1 MTSAPDPFSVAP
13 AVRGGGASRGG
24 GVGEAA
30 RAALPRPLSWQRAVR
45 GDAARGAGDAT
56 RAGPRSRCRPFP
68 VPCKAPVLPRQP
80 LSRCPGLP
88 APAERGERV
97 WKEQRMRAESD
108 VSSRAWGWGKL
119 ISCPSGCPQLSGEL
133 PGRALSLLLPA
144 PQVTR
149 ATAAARGPGAQ
160 IIPVLLMNQ
169 GGGDMMPHDGLSIFF
184 HFS

>member
-30 RAALPRPLSWQRAVR
+30 RAAVPRPLSWQRAVR
-45 GDAARGAGDAT
+45 GDAARGAGDVT

-88 APAERGERV
+88 APADRGERV

-108 VSSRAWGWGKL
+108 VSSRVGLGGARQTHLLSLWLPPAIRRAARESPVPSAAGSAGHT
-119 ISCPSGCPQLSGEL
+119 SNSGCTWAGRSDNPCPADE
-133 PGRALSLLLPA
+133 PGR
-144 PQVTR
+144 
-149 ATAAARGPGAQ
+149 G
-160 IIPVLLMNQ
+160 
-169 GGGDMMPHDGLSIFF
+169 
-184 HFS
+184 